1 MESRKFKMVA
11 VAAAG
16 AVALCLGAVGTWAW
30 LTSTTPEVEN
40 VFTVGNVDIGLA
52 ETTGESYKMVPGTDI
67 AKDPKV
73 SVEADSEASW
83 VFVKIEESSVLDDYI
98 AYAIADGWI
107 QLPGEE
113 GVFYRAVAASQVD
126 QVFPVLDGDKVS
138 VLEGVTSGMMD
149 ALAVEG
155 AVQPTLSFKAYAIQ
169 EVGFN
174 TPVEAWAELD
184 A

>member
-67 AKDPKV
+67 AK
-73 SVEADSEASW
+73 
-83 VFVKIEESSVLDDYI
+83 EESSVLDDYI

>member
-1 MESRKFKMVA
+1 M
-11 VAAAG
+11 
-16 AVALCLGAVGTWAW
+16 
-30 LTSTTPEVEN
+30 
-40 VFTVGNVDIGLA
+40 
-52 ETTGESYKMVPGTDI
+52 
-67 AKDPKV
+67 
-73 SVEADSEASW
+73 SW

>member
-1 MESRKFKMVA
+1 MLA
-11 VAAAG
+11 D
-16 AVALCLGAVGTWAW
+16 
-30 LTSTTPEVEN
+30 LTV
-40 VFTVGNVDIGLA
+40 
-52 ETTGESYKMVPGTDI
+52 KDI

-73 SVEADSEASW
+73 SVEAGSEASW

>member
-73 SVEADSEASW
+73 SVEAGSEASW

-113 GVFYRAVAASQVD
+113 GVF
-126 QVFPVLDGDKVS
+126 
-138 VLEGVTSGMMD
+138 
-149 ALAVEG
+149 
-155 AVQPTLSFKAYAIQ
+155 
-169 EVGFN
+169 
-174 TPVEAWAELD
+174 
-184 A
+184 